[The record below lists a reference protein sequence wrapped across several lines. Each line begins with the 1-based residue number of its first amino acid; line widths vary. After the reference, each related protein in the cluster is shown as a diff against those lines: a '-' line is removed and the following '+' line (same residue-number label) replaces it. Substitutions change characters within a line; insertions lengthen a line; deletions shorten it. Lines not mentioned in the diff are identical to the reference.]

1 MLKTFKYKGGAV
13 TSSCLNLIKEC
24 IRHWTFKGFLC
35 GGGGGGG
42 DFFFSF
48 DFLTF
53 KLVVNT
59 INGLV
64 ISSGSLILIR

>member
-53 KLVVNT
+53 KLNT

-64 ISSGSLILIR
+64 IASWSLNLIR